1 MILVRRKKKKRE
13 KKEEEKKKK
22 LQDISNISLTV
33 KIDRGKGV
41 FGEGEE
47 ECVISLTK
55 YQISSFVIRLT
66 WAIVKGT

>member
-1 MILVRRKKKKRE
+1 MILVRRKKETR
-13 KKEEEKKKK
+13 KERRRKKKK